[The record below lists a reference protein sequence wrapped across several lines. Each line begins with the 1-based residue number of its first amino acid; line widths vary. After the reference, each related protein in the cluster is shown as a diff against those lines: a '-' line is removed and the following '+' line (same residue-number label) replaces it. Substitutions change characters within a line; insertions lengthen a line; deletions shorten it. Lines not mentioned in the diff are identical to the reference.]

1 MKIFMISLLLNLG
14 ILFFKLPQKDI
25 QNFKLTNSNKISV
38 KISMGGQSSLAG
50 TRAKKVEEKIEETS
64 KNEEIKKEKK
74 IPEKV
79 NKKGKKKVKK
89 HLEKKT
95 KKEQFS
101 QPKKENQ
108 KISEKEI
115 NSENNV
121 NSIGNQ
127 MASNIFQNS
136 DGGLIA
142 SSADGIEFTILRAVD
157 PEYPIMAER
166 VRYKKIV
173 IVKAKFL
180 VGYNGEIENI
190 EILNGMEKFGF
201 NKSVEKALQSWRF
214 RPILYKNKPL
224 KVYFTKEFKFKNK
237 F

>member
-14 ILFFKLPQKDI
+14 ILFFKLPQKDVKT
-25 QNFKLTNSNKISV
+25 FKLTNSNKISV
-38 KISMGGQSSLAG
+38 KISMGGQNSLAG
-50 TRAKKVEEKIEETS
+50 ARTKKAEEEKIEEPP
-64 KNEEIKKEKK
+64 KKEEIKKEKK

-79 NKKGKKKVKK
+79 NKKGKKKPKK
-89 HLEKKT
+89 DQST
-95 KKEQFS
+95 QQKKE
-101 QPKKENQ
+101 KQ

-173 IVKAKFL
+173 IVKVKFL

-201 NKSVEKALQSWRF
+201 NKSVKKALQSWRF

-224 KVYFTKEFKFKNK
+224 KVYFTKEFKFMNK